1 MPRFKKIYIE
11 TTNICNLSCN
21 FCPKTERKLGFMNTL
36 EFREI
41 IQKIKNHT
49 NYVYFHLMGEPLL
62 NKNFGEFV
70 KIANDENINVNITT
84 NGTLIN
90 NVKNVIINGGKIRQ
104 INISLHSF
112 EANNIDMDFDK
123 YINDILDFI
132 IEANEKTDTIVAL
145 RLWNMDTEE
154 LKANNSLNS
163 SIINLIKNKLG
174 IEFDIIEAISQK
186 RGIKI
191 KDRIYLNMD
200 EKFSWPDKKLEFISD
215 KVFCQGLR
223 DHIGI
228 LVDGTVVPCC
238 LDSNGVINL
247 GNIFENSLDD
257 IINSDRARNI
267 FDGFSRREAVEDLCK
282 RCGFAKRK
290 F

>member
-36 EFREI
+36 EFKEV

-62 NKNFGEFV
+62 NKNFGEFI

-90 NVKNVIINGGKIRQ
+90 KVKNVIIDGGKIRQ

-112 EANNIDMDFDK
+112 EANNNDIDFYK
-123 YINDILDFI
+123 YINDILDFM
-132 IEANEKTDTIVAL
+132 IEANERTDIIVAL

-163 SIINLIKNKLG
+163 NIINLIKNKLK
-174 IEFDIIEAISQK
+174 IEFDIIEAISKK

-200 EKFSWPDKKLEFISD
+200 EKFSWPDEKLEFISD

-223 DHIGI
+223 DQIGI

-238 LDSNGVINL
+238 LDSNGVVNL
-247 GNIFENSLDD
+247 GNIFESSLDA

>member
-11 TTNICNLSCN
+11 TTNVCNLSCN
-21 FCPKTERKLGFMNTL
+21 FCPKTERKLGFMSSE
-36 EFREI
+36 EFKEVI
-41 IQKIKNHT
+41 EKVKNHT
-49 NYVYFHLMGEPLL
+49 DYVYFHLMGEPLL
-62 NKNFGEFV
+62 NKSFV
-70 KIANDENINVNITT
+70 DFIKIANQENINVNITT

-90 NVKNVIINGGKIRQ
+90 KIKDIIINEGKVRQ

-112 EANNIDMDFDK
+112 EANNNDINFDT

-132 IEANEKTDTIVAL
+132 VDINSSTETIVAL

-154 LKANNSLNS
+154 LKANNNLNS
-163 SIINLIKNKLG
+163 NIINLIKKKLE
-174 IEFDIIEAISQK
+174 IDFDIIEAISQK

-191 KDRIYLNMD
+191 RDRIYLNMD
-200 EKFSWPDKKLEFISD
+200 EKFSWPDEKIDFISD

-247 GNIFENSLDD
+247 GNIFESSLDD
-257 IINSDRARNI
+257 IISSERAKNI
-267 FDGFSRREAVEDLCK
+267 FEGFSRREAVEDLCK